1 VRSWRLAAL
10 AVGIAVAA
18 AGCASD
24 EGSGDVSGDV
34 AASTEATPGMPPEV
48 DLSSHSVPLDDVH
61 FDTFDGGS
69 VPLSESTPELRARL
83 LDAIPPIDRPVYGD
97 VSAGDW
103 LAPNDLVVGYVAG
116 GETYA
121 YPFKILNFHEIVN
134 DEIDGVP
141 VLISY
146 CPLCRSAIVY
156 DRRWEVRS

>member
-10 AVGIAVAA
+10 LAGIALVAPA
-18 AGCASD
+18 CAGD
-24 EGSGDVSGDV
+24 EGGGDVPGDV
-34 AASTEATPGMPPEV
+34 AAPTEEASADPPEV

-83 LDAIPPIDRPVYGD
+83 LDAIPPIDEPVYGD

-103 LAPNDLVVGYVAG
+103 LAPSDLVLGYVAG
-116 GETYA
+116 DETYA

-134 DEIDGVP
+134 DEIDGFP
-141 VLISY
+141 FS
-146 CPLCRSAIVY
+146 SATAPCAEAPSSTT
-156 DRRWEVRS
+156 DGWEVRS